1 MKQEFYTEEYFDE
14 AIKRQIRYNLVARE
28 NAWEKPKNSIW
39 NIKVF

>member
-14 AIKRQIRYNLVARE
+14 AIKRQIRYNLVA
-28 NAWEKPKNSIW
+28 KNSIW